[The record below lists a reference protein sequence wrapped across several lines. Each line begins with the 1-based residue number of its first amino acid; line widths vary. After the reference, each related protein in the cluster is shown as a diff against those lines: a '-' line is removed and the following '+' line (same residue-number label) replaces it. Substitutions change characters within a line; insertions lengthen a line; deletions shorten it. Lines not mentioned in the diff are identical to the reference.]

1 MRVKI
6 LTLLAGAGAFA
17 AVAIPALV
25 SAAPGD
31 KVELNA
37 KLDEKQEVPGPGD
50 TDGKGSAT
58 FKLNSNK
65 GKICFEISYQNI
77 EEPNAGH
84 IHKGPKGDDGPIKV
98 ELFADTGFS
107 SPIEDCVEAEE
118 KVIDRI
124 ANNPERFYVNLHN
137 TEFPDG
143 AIRGQLKGG
152 GGGGGDGSG
161 GGGGDNGG
169 GGGY

>member
-31 KVELNA
+31 KVELTA
-37 KLDEKQEVPGPGD
+37 KLDGKQEVPGPGD
-50 TDGKGSAT
+50 EDGKGNAT
-58 FKLNSNK
+58 LKLNSSK
-65 GKICFEISYQNI
+65 GKVCYDISFKGIAN
-77 EEPNAGH
+77 PTAAH

-98 ELFADTGFS
+98 ELFDDSTGVT
-107 SPIEDCVEAEE
+107 SPAEDCVTVGDSKAED
-118 KVIDRI
+118 KVIERI

-137 TEFPDG
+137 SEFPEG

-152 GGGGGDGSG
+152 GTD
-161 GGGGDNGG
+161 
-169 GGGY
+169 

>member
-31 KVELNA
+31 KVELTA
-37 KLDEKQEVPGPGD
+37 KLDGKQEVPGPGD
-50 TDGKGSAT
+50 EDGKGNAEL
-58 FKLNSNK
+58 KLNSK
-65 GKICFEISYQNI
+65 KKKVCFDISFSNI
-77 EEPNAGH
+77 VDPNQAH
-84 IHKGPKGDDGPIKV
+84 IHKGPKGDDGPIKL
-98 ELFADTGFS
+98 ELFADTSFS
-107 SPIEDCVEAEE
+107 SPVEDCVKAKE
-118 KVIDRI
+118 KLINRI
-124 ANNPERFYVNLHN
+124 TKNPERFYVNLHN

-152 GGGGGDGSG
+152 GGGGGGDSG
-161 GGGGDNGG
+161 GGGD
-169 GGGY
+169 GGY